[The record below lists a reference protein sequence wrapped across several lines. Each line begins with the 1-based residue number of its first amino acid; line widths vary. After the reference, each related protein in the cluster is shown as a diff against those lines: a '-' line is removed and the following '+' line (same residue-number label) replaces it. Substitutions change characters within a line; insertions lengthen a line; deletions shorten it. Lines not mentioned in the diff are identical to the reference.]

1 MKEDY
6 NVVFHCGIYGKV
18 KRTKRSVLNRNLEA
32 LDVIFVALIADVKN
46 FTETSEEHNVIGK
59 LRNEI
64 TF

>member
-1 MKEDY
+1 MTEDY

-32 LDVIFVALIADVKN
+32 LDLIFVALIADAKN
-46 FTETSEEHNVIGK
+46 FTKTNEEHKVIGK

-64 TF
+64 TS